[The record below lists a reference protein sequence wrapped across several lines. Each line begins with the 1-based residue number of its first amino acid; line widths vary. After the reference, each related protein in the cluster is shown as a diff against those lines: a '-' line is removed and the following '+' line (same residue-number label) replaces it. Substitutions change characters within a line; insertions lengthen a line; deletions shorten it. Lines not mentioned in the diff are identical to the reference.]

1 MKVLLI
7 SDIHANLMAL
17 EAVLEDAKD
26 SPYEAIWCLGDLVGY
41 GPHPNE
47 CIEVLRQQ
55 TKPFLCIAGNH
66 DWASLGRVPLEEFNP
81 DARRACE
88 WTMAHLTYENRD
100 YLASLPESRQ
110 EGEFLLV
117 HGSPRQPIWEY
128 ILYPGLAAANFS
140 HFQTP
145 FCLVGHTHIPII
157 FGEAHVPE
165 ETIALA
171 PCLDGPISLA
181 EGRFIVNPGSV
192 GQPRDG
198 DPRASYA
205 FLDLEALEIHFRR
218 IAYPVER
225 TQEEM
230 LKWNLPPR
238 LIARLSYG
246 W

>member
-7 SDIHANLMAL
+7 SDIHANLVAL
-17 EAVLEDAKD
+17 EAVLEDAAD
-26 SPYEAIWCLGDLVGY
+26 EPYEAIWCLGDLVGY
-41 GPHPNE
+41 GPRPNE
-47 CIEVLRQQ
+47 CIETLRHQP
-55 TKPFLCIAGNH
+55 KPLVCIAGNH
-66 DWASLGRVPLEEFNP
+66 DWAALGRIPLEEFNP

-88 WTMAHLTYENRD
+88 WTKSRLTHENRN
-100 YLASLPESRQ
+100 YLASLPEAHL
-110 EGEFLLV
+110 EGTFLLV

-128 ILYPGLAAANFS
+128 ILYPGLAAANFP
-140 HFQTP
+140 HFHTP

-157 FGEAHVPE
+157 FEEASIPE

-171 PCLDGPISLA
+171 PSLDGPVSLA

-205 FLDLEALEIHFRR
+205 LLDPEAREICFRR
-218 IAYPVER
+218 VPYPVER
-225 TQEEM
+225 TQEDM
-230 LKWNLPPR
+230 LSQNLPPR